1 MPGDASAGHAWS
13 ALTSSR
19 IGRRPLPVPAGVT
32 VSVQGGQVR
41 VAKGSTTSVFR
52 LPDGIAVRVD
62 GQGVHVEPWPA
73 RQPAPSPAAKPAG
86 GPQNSTDS
94 QLIKARHGLAY
105 RLIRN
110 MIEGVATGFERAL
123 QIEGVGF
130 RAAVAGRVLTL
141 NIGFT
146 KPYEFVIP
154 TGVEATVEKLT
165 KVVLKGADKYLVGE
179 TAARLRRIRPPDAY
193 KGKGIRYFGEQIIK
207 KAGKAAVGS
216 AGGAGA
222 AGGKG

>member
-1 MPGDASAGHAWS
+1 MPGDAVAGHEWS

-32 VSVQGGQVR
+32 VGVQGGQVR
-41 VAKGSTTSVFR
+41 VAKGPTTSVFR

-73 RQPAPSPAAKPAG
+73 RQPAPKPAG
-86 GPQNSTDS
+86 GPQDSTDS

-105 RLIRN
+105 RQIRN
-110 MIEGVATGFERAL
+110 MIEGVTMGFERAL

-146 KPYEFVIP
+146 KPYEFVVPPGI
-154 TGVEATVEKLT
+154 EATVEKLT

>member
-1 MPGDASAGHAWS
+1 MPGEVSLGHEWS

-19 IGRRPLPVPAGVT
+19 IGRRPLAVPAGVT
-32 VSVQGGQVR
+32 VSVQAGQVR
-41 VAKGSTTSVFR
+41 VAKGATTSIFR
-52 LPDGIAVRVD
+52 LPEGIGVRVD
-62 GQGVHVEPWPA
+62 GQGVHVEP
-73 RQPAPSPAAKPAG
+73 SPAG
-86 GPQNSTDS
+86 GAQDSADS

-110 MIEGVATGFERAL
+110 MIEGVTTGFERAL

-130 RAAVAGRVLTL
+130 RAAVAGRVLTM

-146 KPYEFVIP
+146 KPYEFAIP
-154 TGVEATVEKLT
+154 QGIEVTVEKLT
-165 KVVLKGADKYLVGE
+165 KIVLKGADKYLVGE

>member
-1 MPGDASAGHAWS
+1 MPGDASVGHEWS

-52 LPDGIAVRVD
+52 LPDGISVRVD
-62 GQGVHVEPWPA
+62 GQGVHV
-73 RQPAPSPAAKPAG
+73 APSPAAKPAG
-86 GPQNSTDS
+86 GPQDSTDS

-105 RLIRN
+105 RLVRN
-110 MIEGVATGFERAL
+110 MIEGVTTGFERAL

-146 KPYEFVIP
+146 KPYEFAIP

-165 KVVLKGADKYLVGE
+165 KIVLKGADKYLVGE

>member
-1 MPGDASAGHAWS
+1 MPGDTRAVHGEPAVHGWS

-62 GQGVHVEPWPA
+62 GLGVHVEPAPA
-73 RQPAPSPAAKPAG
+73 VTPAG
-86 GPQNSTDS
+86 GPQEGSDP

-110 MIEGVATGFERAL
+110 MIEGVTSGFERAL

-146 KPYEFVIP
+146 KPYEFPIP
-154 TGVEATVEKLT
+154 PGIEATVEKLT
-165 KVVLKGADKYLVGE
+165 KIVLKGTDKYLVGE
-179 TAARLRRIRPPDAY
+179 TAARLRRIRPPDVY

-216 AGGAGA
+216 AGGTGA